1 MNEQNLIKKED
12 RTPSERRESA
22 SRAGKASGESRRR
35 KRDARSLMKLILSLT
50 PDTEDWNVLS
60 ASGVPMELIDNKSLL
75 LLSLYQKAITGDVQ
89 ATKLVLTL
97 SGDLSGLDEREQ
109 KARIKKLEAEVRRMS
124 GDTGDGLRRAAELLG
139 GLPDGLDG

>member
-1 MNEQNLIKKED
+1 MNEQNLIKNKD
-12 RTPSERRESA
+12 RTPSELREITSKG
-22 SRAGKASGESRRR
+22 GKASGEARRR

-60 ASGVPMELIDNKSLL
+60 AAGVPMEQIDNKSLL

-89 ATKLVLTL
+89 AAKLVLAL

-109 KARIKKLEAEVRRMS
+109 KARIQKLEAEVRRLS
-124 GDTGDGLRRAAELLG
+124 GDTGDGLRRAAKLLG

>member
-12 RTPSERRESA
+12 RTPSERRENA
-22 SRAGKASGESRRR
+22 RKAGKASGEARRR
-35 KRDARSLMKLILSLT
+35 RRDARAVMKMILTLT
-50 PDTEDWNVLS
+50 PDAADWNALS
-60 ASGVPMELIDNKSLL
+60 AAGVPMEQIDNKSLL